1 MARARK
7 SKISRMPLE
16 QRAYIERLIREDR
29 LTLDEMFADVRAK
42 FPAADVSRSG
52 LHRYQQPLRE
62 LTERMREIDTA
73 ARVVV
78 EELGENPDDRAGALL
93 CQSITTLATNAALRA
108 QTDEETSIEDVRK
121 LARASKDVIAA
132 RTASLKERQAIE
144 AAAREKL
151 IREQKEKL
159 TELGKSG
166 AIDKAALALVMQ
178 AAYGI
183 GA

>member
-7 SKISRMPLE
+7 SKVTRLPAE
-16 QRAYIERLIREDR
+16 QRAFVEKLLREDR
-29 LTLDEMFADVRAK
+29 LTLDEMLAAIRRK
-42 FPAADVSRSG
+42 YPTADVSRSG

-62 LTERMREIDTA
+62 LTERMREIDAA

-108 QTDEETSIEDVRK
+108 QVDEETSIEDVRK

-132 RTASLKERQAIE
+132 RAASLKERQAIE
-144 AAAREKL
+144 HAAREKL
-151 IREQKEKL
+151 VREQRSKL
-159 TELGKSG
+159 DALGKTG
-166 AIDKAALALVMQ
+166 EVPPDMLAKVIKAAYAL
-178 AAYGI
+178 
-183 GA
+183 